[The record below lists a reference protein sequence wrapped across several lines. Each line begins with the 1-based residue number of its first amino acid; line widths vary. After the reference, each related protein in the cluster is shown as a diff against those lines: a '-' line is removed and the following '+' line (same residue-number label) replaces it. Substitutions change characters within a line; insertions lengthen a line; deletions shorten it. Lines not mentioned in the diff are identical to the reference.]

1 MSVEADTIARLRLIR
16 SENVGPI
23 AFRQLLGRFGA
34 ADAALAALPDLA
46 RRAGRARLRICTRAD
61 AEREIAALQ
70 KIGGRFV
77 ALDDEAYPDALRV
90 LPDSPPMLAVRGNPA
105 LLRARC
111 VAIVGAR
118 NASANGRRIAEDMAR
133 ALGEAGIIV
142 VSGLARG
149 IDAAAHKGAL
159 ASGTIAAVAGGID
172 IVYPPEHEALQQ
184 QIAERGALVAEAALG
199 TVPQARHFPRR
210 NRVISGLSLGVV
222 IVEAAEKSGS
232 LITARFA
239 LEQGRQVMA
248 VPGSPLDPRCRGANR
263 LIRDDGAALVQSADD
278 VIDTLEGMLAD
289 RRTGASRTPPSSDFA
304 PEEIPAETLA
314 MVESRLSP
322 SPVAVD
328 ELVRQCQLSPAVVQT
343 ALLELELGGRLE
355 RHAGNRISLVV
366 SGT

>member
-1 MSVEADTIARLRLIR
+1 
-16 SENVGPI
+16 
-23 AFRQLLGRFGA
+23 
-34 ADAALAALPDLA
+34 
-46 RRAGRARLRICTRAD
+46 
-61 AEREIAALQ
+61 
-70 KIGGRFV
+70 
-77 ALDDEAYPDALRV
+77 
-90 LPDSPPMLAVRGNPA
+90 VRGDAA
-105 LLRARC
+105 LLRARA

-118 NASANGRRIAEDMAR
+118 NASANGRRMAEDMAR
-133 ALGEAGIIV
+133 ALGETGIVV

-159 ASGTIAAVAGGID
+159 ATGTIAVVAGGID
-172 IVYPPEHEALQQ
+172 IVYPPEHEALQAA
-184 QIAERGALVAEAALG
+184 IGERGALVAEAALG

-222 IVEAAEKSGS
+222 IVEAAERSGS
-232 LITARFA
+232 LITARLA

-263 LIRDDGAALVQSADD
+263 LIREDGAALVQSADD
-278 VIDTLEGMLAD
+278 VVETLEGMLLED
-289 RRTGASRTPPSSDFA
+289 GTSRRRAASESRFASDFA
-304 PEEIPAETLA
+304 PEEVPAEALA
-314 MVESRLSP
+314 LVESRLGP
-322 SPVAVD
+322 APVAVD